1 MPLCTTLASREIFDA
16 FSSPEKTDAL
26 LHGHSYTAHAVGCKV
41 AEVSVKTMMNME
53 ESGYWDGFKKS
64 WATTA
69 PSSSSDP
76 NAVWSSW
83 SAELVRDLSF
93 AESVESIFAI
103 GSVFSI
109 TLKDRSGGEGMLF
122 LFLFFFFFYIFTFN
136 SLYPP
141 FFIELDSYGSINRL
155 YIKRGERSTAEAHPG
170 LKKRWR
176 RARLQ
181 RPFARPRECSL
192 SHGERDIETGIA
204 QRH

>member
-1 MPLCTTLASREIFDA
+1 LCTTLASREIFDA

-41 AEVSVKTMMNME
+41 AEVSVKTMMDME

-93 AESVESIFAI
+93 AESVESVFAI

-109 TLKDRSGGEGMLF
+109 RLKDRSGGEGMLF
-122 LFLFFFFFYIFTFN
+122 HFSFLLFLIFLLST
-136 SLYPP
+136 SSHPP
-141 FFIELDSYGSINRL
+141 FFIDLDSYGFN
-155 YIKRGERSTAEAHPG
+155 
-170 LKKRWR
+170 
-176 RARLQ
+176 
-181 RPFARPRECSL
+181 
-192 SHGERDIETGIA
+192 
-204 QRH
+204 